1 MWSSVI
7 ADPSVEIVVVGDE
20 LVDDEAD
27 VERLPVW
34 QRCKGPIESSS
45 KLLGPFWTIVCCEW
59 RDVGEQPDISTSIS
73 NIDINDGTV
82 GEDEVPVPV
91 LVIIVGAAVGDL
103 QKG

>member
-1 MWSSVI
+1 VWSSVI

-27 VERLPVW
+27 VDRLPDW

-45 KLLGPFWTIVCCEW
+45 KQLLGPFWTIVCCEW

-73 NIDINDGTV
+73 NIDTNDGTV
-82 GEDEVPVPV
+82 GELDVPVPV
-91 LVIIVGAAVGDL
+91 LVIIVGAVGDL